1 MEILNKIN
9 KIKNPIDTLSLEQ
22 EIIFKKYLNG
32 ENIFITGPGGTGK
45 SHLIKAIYYDSENK
59 GKKIKVCALT
69 GCAAI
74 LLKCKATTLHSFAG
88 IGLANKSIEEV
99 IRYVLDNKQK
109 HKNWKGIDILIIDEV
124 SMLSLKLLLIIDQI
138 ARKIYNKPDIPFGGL
153 QIIFTGDF
161 YQLPPVNTNDEDRE
175 ASMFCFEH
183 PIWNELFEKENQI
196 SLKTI
201 FRQNEKELVKA
212 LNYIR
217 KGKITK
223 STLALLESRVRTQEQ
238 IEEIK
243 KEKVLTI
250 LSPIKR
256 DVDNINKIS
265 FENLGS
271 KLEGYSYKIKFVE
284 NTSEDSKTI
293 NVNTSGITPKMKK
306 DTEGLCE
313 DFETLFK
320 KSSAYAKFEY
330 EFLANNIMA
339 EKELN
344 LKIGTHVMCIAN
356 VDLQSENQLANGSQ
370 GIVVGFKDELPL
382 VKFNT
387 IDHPIVVGYYTWK
400 SENNDKIAIA
410 QIPLIYAWAITIHK
424 AQGVTLESAL
434 IDIGSN
440 IFEYGQS
447 YVALSRV
454 KSLGGIY
461 LSNLNYNKINA
472 NPKVKAFYGD

>member
-1 MEILNKIN
+1 MAYISSLNEDQKI
-9 KIKNPIDTLSLEQ
+9 IYE
-22 EIIFKKYLNG
+22 KYLKG
-32 ENIFITGPGGTGK
+32 ENLFITGPGGTGK
-45 SHLIKAIYYDSENK
+45 SHLIKVIYNDATIKN
-59 GKKIKVCALT
+59 KKIKICALT

-88 IGLANKSIEEV
+88 IGLANKSID
-99 IRYVLDNKQK
+99 IIIKNVLDNKNK
-109 HKNWKGIDILIIDEV
+109 FKNWKGLELLIIDEV
-124 SMLSLKLLLIIDQI
+124 SMLSLKLLLIINKL
-138 ARKIYNKPDIPFGGL
+138 AKKIYNRPDLPFGGL

-161 YQLPPVNTNDEDRE
+161 YQLPPVNTNDEDKE

-183 PIWNELFEKENQI
+183 PIWNELFTKENQI

-201 FRQNEKELVKA
+201 FRQNEKELIKA

-223 STLALLESRVRTQEQ
+223 STLALLESRIRTQEQ

-265 FENLGS
+265 FENLES
-271 KLEGYSYKIKFVE
+271 SLLNYNYKIKYVE
-284 NTSEDSKTI
+284 NSDSDKDSKAIEI
-293 NVNTSGITPKMKK
+293 NSYGNTQNIKTNIDNLS
-306 DTEGLCE
+306 DN
-313 DFETLFK
+313 FEELLK
-320 KSSAYAKFEY
+320 KSNLHTKIEY

-356 VDLQSENQLANGSQ
+356 IDLQSENQIANGSQ
-370 GIVVGFKDELPL
+370 GIIVGFNNNLPV
-382 VKFNT
+382 VKFNN
-387 IDHPIVVGYYTWK
+387 IAKPIIIGYYTWK
-400 SENNDKIAIA
+400 SENNDKIAVA

-424 AQGVTLESAL
+424 AQGVSLDSAL
-434 IDIGSN
+434 IDIGKN

-454 KSLGGIY
+454 KSLEGIY

>member
-1 MEILNKIN
+1 
-9 KIKNPIDTLSLEQ
+9 
-22 EIIFKKYLNG
+22 
-32 ENIFITGPGGTGK
+32 
-45 SHLIKAIYYDSENK
+45 
-59 GKKIKVCALT
+59 
-69 GCAAI
+69 
-74 LLKCKATTLHSFAG
+74 
-88 IGLANKSIEEV
+88 
-99 IRYVLDNKQK
+99 
-109 HKNWKGIDILIIDEV
+109 
-124 SMLSLKLLLIIDQI
+124 
-138 ARKIYNKPDIPFGGL
+138 
-153 QIIFTGDF
+153 
-161 YQLPPVNTNDEDRE
+161 
-175 ASMFCFEH
+175 MFCFEH
-183 PIWNELFEKENQI
+183 PIWNELFEKANQI
-196 SLKTI
+196 SLKTM
-201 FRQNEKELVKA
+201 FRQSEKELVKA

-217 KGKITK
+217 KGKITR
-223 STLALLESRVRTQEQ
+223 STLALLESRVKTQEE

-284 NTSEDSKTI
+284 NTGGDGESSKKTL
-293 NVNTSGITPKMKK
+293 NVNTSGITSKMQK
-306 DTEGLCE
+306 DTDGLCE
-313 DFETLFK
+313 DFEALFK
-320 KSSAYAKFEY
+320 KSSTYAKFEY

-356 VDLQSENQLANGSQ
+356 VDLQSENQIANGSQ
-370 GIVVGFKDELPL
+370 GIVVGFRNGLPL

-400 SENNDKIAIA
+400 SENNDKIAVA

-424 AQGVTLESAL
+424 AQGVTLDSAV

-454 KSLGGIY
+454 KSLEGIY

-472 NPKVKAFYGD
+472 NPKVKTFYGD

>member
-1 MEILNKIN
+1 
-9 KIKNPIDTLSLEQ
+9 
-22 EIIFKKYLNG
+22 
-32 ENIFITGPGGTGK
+32 
-45 SHLIKAIYYDSENK
+45 
-59 GKKIKVCALT
+59 
-69 GCAAI
+69 
-74 LLKCKATTLHSFAG
+74 
-88 IGLANKSIEEV
+88 
-99 IRYVLDNKQK
+99 
-109 HKNWKGIDILIIDEV
+109 
-124 SMLSLKLLLIIDQI
+124 MLSLKLLLIIDQI

-313 DFETLFK
+313 DFEALFK